1 MSHNITIKEIGDQFI
16 MSDGTFLINKS
27 KTSEYITLITNTA
40 SPERNL
46 LGIKENGYY
55 LISYCDV
62 HGIIYSKTEKP
73 ENKPNNKYNFP

>member
-1 MSHNITIKEIGDQFI
+1 MSQNITIKEIGDQFI

-27 KTSEYITLITNTA
+27 KTTEYVTLITNTA

-46 LGIKENGYY
+46 LGIEENGYY

-62 HGIIYSKTEKP
+62 HGIIYNRTEKP
-73 ENKPNNKYNFP
+73 KRESNDRIDLP

>member
-1 MSHNITIKEIGDQFI
+1 MSQSIIIKEIGDQFI

-27 KTSEYITLITNTA
+27 KTTEYVTLITNTE

-46 LGIKENGYY
+46 LGIKENDYY

-62 HGIIYSKTEKP
+62 HGIIYSKTKKP
-73 ENKPNNKYNFP
+73 KKNSNDKNYLP

>member
-27 KTSEYITLITNTA
+27 KTTEYITLITNTA

-46 LGIKENGYY
+46 LGIEENGYY

-62 HGIIYSKTEKP
+62 HGIIYSKTKKP
-73 ENKPNNKYNFP
+73 KKHSDDKNYLP

>member
-1 MSHNITIKEIGDQFI
+1 MSQNITIKEIGDQFI

-27 KTSEYITLITNTA
+27 KTTEYVTLITNTA

-46 LGIKENGYY
+46 LGIEENGYY

-62 HGIIYSKTEKP
+62 HGIIYNRTEKT
-73 ENKPNNKYNFP
+73 KKRIK